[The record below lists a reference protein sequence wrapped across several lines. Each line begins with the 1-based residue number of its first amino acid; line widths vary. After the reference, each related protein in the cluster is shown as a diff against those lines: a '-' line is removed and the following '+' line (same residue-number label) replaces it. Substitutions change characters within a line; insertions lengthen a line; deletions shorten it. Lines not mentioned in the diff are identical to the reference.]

1 MMLHMNVYE
10 NVPLCD
16 YTTFYIG
23 GKARFFV
30 TVSTSEELKEAILFS
45 KKKKLPFFLLG
56 KGSNTLFDDR
66 GYLGLVILNKINF
79 CTIEEEKVSVGSGT
93 SFSHLGLKTAKLG
106 LSGLEFATG
115 IPASVGGA
123 IYMNAGAM
131 GSSTWQALETV
142 TFLDENLESKTLPK
156 THFSYEYRYS
166 SFQIS
171 NSVILSATFI
181 LSKEKE
187 AKDLQKELISYR
199 TNTQP
204 YGEKSAGCI
213 FKNPKSGSAG
223 AMIDQCGLKGT
234 TFGKAK
240 VSQKHANFIV
250 TEQGATSGDI
260 RLLIELVQKR
270 VFDKTGVL
278 LEPEVRMVPYES

>member
-1 MMLHMNVYE
+1 MNIDE
-10 NVPLCD
+10 NVSLSD
-16 YTTFYIG
+16 YTTFSIG

-30 TVSTSEELKEAILFS
+30 SVSNSEELKEAILFS
-45 KKKKLPFFLLG
+45 RNKNLPFFLLG

-93 SFSHLGLKTAKLG
+93 SFSHLGLKTAKFG

-131 GSSTWQALETV
+131 GSSTWQPLETV
-142 TFLDENLESKTLPK
+142 TFFDDNLESITLPK
-156 THFSYEYRYS
+156 AYFSYGYRFS
-166 SFQIS
+166 SFQRN

-181 LSKEKE
+181 LTKEKG

-213 FKNPKSGSAG
+213 FKNPVNVSAG
-223 AMIDQCGLKGT
+223 ALIDQCGLKGCA
-234 TFGKAK
+234 FGKAK
-240 VSQKHANFIV
+240 VSEKHANFIV
-250 TEQGATSGDI
+250 TENGASSKDI
-260 RLLIELVQKR
+260 RYLIEFVQKQ
-270 VFDKTGVL
+270 VFEKTGVL
-278 LEPEVRMVPYES
+278 LEPEVRVVLYES